1 MKVIAGIVLYNPD
14 IERLKEN
21 ISAVESQ
28 VDEIIFFDNGS
39 KNIADIKGIVNNL
52 SSKFVLLTSL
62 NNIGIAQALNE
73 IARNAIK
80 NKYKWLLTL
89 DQDSVV
95 YPHLVDQYKKLL
107 SLPHLG
113 QLSCKRIDRN
123 IESIEKD
130 EVSAYDCNVKEV
142 KYCITSGTLINLEAL
157 KKIKGFDGKLFI
169 DWVDNEVCCALRKAG
184 YKTYELNYKGLLQE
198 MGKATYTI
206 FFGKKV
212 YTPNYPAFRYFYNAR
227 NSIYTARK
235 YPNEENMYLRILQ
248 QCRVQIHII
257 IFEKNK
263 FKKISSIARGIQAGL
278 RLSKYH
284 DRGLYE

>member
-1 MKVIAGIVLYNPD
+1 MKVAAGIVLFNPD
-14 IERLKEN
+14 INRLKEN
-21 ISAVESQ
+21 ISAIESQ

-39 KNIADIKGIVNNL
+39 KNIAEIKTIIEGIN
-52 SSKFVLLTSL
+52 SKFVLLTSSK
-62 NNIGIAQALNE
+62 NIGIAQALNE
-73 IARNAIK
+73 IARHAIE

-95 YPHLVDQYKKLL
+95 YPNLIVQYKKKLN
-107 SLPHLG
+107 LPYLG
-113 QLSCKRIDRN
+113 QLSCKRVDRN
-123 IESIEKD
+123 IKD
-130 EVSAYDCNVKEV
+130 DNITLNDCSVKEV

-157 KKIKGFDGKLFI
+157 KKINGFDGKLFI

-198 MGKATYTI
+198 MGKATFSI
-206 FFGKKV
+206 FFGKKI
-212 YTPNYPAFRYFYNAR
+212 YTPNYPAIRYFYNAR

-235 YPNEENMYLRILQ
+235 YPNEENVYIKILQ
-248 QCRVQIHII
+248 QCKVQIHII

-263 FKKISSIARGIQAGL
+263 LKKFYSIAQGIRAGF
-278 RLSKYH
+278 RLSKHH

>member
-1 MKVIAGIVLYNPD
+1 MKVAAGIVLFNPD
-14 IERLKEN
+14 INRLKEN
-21 ISAVESQ
+21 ISAIESQ

-39 KNIADIKGIVNNL
+39 KNIAEIKTIIEGIN
-52 SSKFVLLTSL
+52 SKFVLLTSSK
-62 NNIGIAQALNE
+62 NIGIAQALNE
-73 IARNAIK
+73 IARHAIE

-95 YPHLVDQYKKLL
+95 YPNLIVQYKKKLN
-107 SLPHLG
+107 LPYLG
-113 QLSCKRIDRN
+113 QLSCKRVDRN
-123 IESIEKD
+123 IKD
-130 EVSAYDCNVKEV
+130 DNITLNDCSVKEV

-157 KKIKGFDGKLFI
+157 KKINGFDGKLFI

-198 MGKATYTI
+198 MGKATFSI
-206 FFGKKV
+206 FFGKKI
-212 YTPNYPAFRYFYNAR
+212 YTPNYPAIRYFYNAR

-235 YPNEENMYLRILQ
+235 YPNEENVYIKILQ
-248 QCRVQIHII
+248 QCKVQIHII

-263 FKKISSIARGIQAGL
+263 LKKFYSIAQGIRAGF

>member
-1 MKVIAGIVLYNPD
+1 MKVTAGIVLFNPD
-14 IERLKEN
+14 INRLKEN
-21 ISAVESQ
+21 VSAIESQ

-39 KNIADIKGIVNNL
+39 KNISEIKIMVAGIN
-52 SSKFVLLTSL
+52 SESVLLTSSK
-62 NNIGIAQALNE
+62 NIGIAQALNE
-73 IARNAIK
+73 IARYAIK

-95 YPHLVDQYKKLL
+95 YPNLIAQYKKKLN
-107 SLPHLG
+107 LPHLG
-113 QLSCKRIDRN
+113 QISCKRVDRN
-123 IESIEKD
+123 IKD
-130 EVSAYDCNVKEV
+130 DNITFNDCSVKEV

-157 KKIKGFDGKLFI
+157 KKINGFDGKLFI

-198 MGKATYTI
+198 MGKAT
-206 FFGKKV
+206 FSVFLRKKI
-212 YTPNYPAFRYFYNAR
+212 YTPNYPAIRYFYNAR

-235 YPNEENMYLRILQ
+235 YPTEENVCIKVLQ
-248 QCRVQIHII
+248 QCKVQIHII

-263 FKKISSIARGIQAGL
+263 LKKFCSIARGIRAGL
-278 RLSKYH
+278 GLSKYH

>member
-1 MKVIAGIVLYNPD
+1 MRVAAGIVLFNPD
-14 IERLKEN
+14 INRLKEN
-21 ISAVESQ
+21 ILAIESQ

-39 KNIADIKGIVNNL
+39 KNIAEIKTIVEGIN
-52 SSKFVLLTSL
+52 SKFILLTSSK
-62 NNIGIAQALNE
+62 NIGIAQALNK
-73 IARNAIK
+73 IARQAIES
-80 NKYKWLLTL
+80 KYKWLLTL

-95 YPHLVDQYKKLL
+95 YPNLIAQYKKKLN
-107 SLPHLG
+107 LPYLG
-113 QLSCKRIDRN
+113 QLTCKRVDRN
-123 IESIEKD
+123 IKGDNITSN
-130 EVSAYDCNVKEV
+130 DCIVKEV

-157 KKIKGFDGKLFI
+157 KKINGFDGKLFI

-198 MGKATYTI
+198 MGKATFSI
-206 FFGKKV
+206 FFGKKI
-212 YTPNYPAFRYFYNAR
+212 YTPNYPAIRYFYNAR

-235 YPNEENMYLRILQ
+235 YPNEENVYVKVLQ
-248 QCRVQIHII
+248 QCKVQIHII

-263 FKKISSIARGIQAGL
+263 LKKFYSIAKGIRAGL